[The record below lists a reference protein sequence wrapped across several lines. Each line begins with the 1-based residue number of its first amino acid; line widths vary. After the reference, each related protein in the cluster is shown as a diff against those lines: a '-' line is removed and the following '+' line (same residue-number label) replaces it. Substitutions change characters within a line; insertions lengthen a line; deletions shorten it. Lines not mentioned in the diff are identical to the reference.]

1 MIIIFLTISDNE
13 RRELGELI
21 VAIAR
26 GDEGA
31 LAAVYQRAG
40 GRLLS
45 VAMGLTRDIHSAQD
59 VLHDSFIKVARSA
72 HQFKRGTNGYAW
84 LCKIVKNT
92 AINKIKSENIRR
104 GLDIDS
110 FFNLSDGQDMAEKSD
125 TAATV
130 ETALK
135 ALLPKERTVIWLRY
149 YNDMTVR
156 EIAAELSM
164 PKSTV
169 HETLK
174 AAEAKL
180 KKALAPSDKMD

>member
-92 AINKIKSENIRR
+92 AINKIKSSYDR
-104 GLDIDS
+104 GYYPNLPTKYPLKSFDI
-110 FFNLSDGQDMAEKSD
+110 FKN
-125 TAATV
+125 
-130 ETALK
+130 
-135 ALLPKERTVIWLRY
+135 
-149 YNDMTVR
+149 NC
-156 EIAAELSM
+156 
-164 PKSTV
+164 
-169 HETLK
+169 
-174 AAEAKL
+174 
-180 KKALAPSDKMD
+180 

>member
-1 MIIIFLTISDNE
+1 MIIIFFTISDEE

-21 VAIAR
+21 VAVAG

-31 LAAVYQRAG
+31 LAAVYSRVG

-45 VAMGLTRDIHSAQD
+45 VAMGFTRDLYAAQD
-59 VLHDSFIKVARSA
+59 VLHDSFIKVARYA
-72 HQFKRGTNGYAW
+72 HQFRRGTNGYAW
-84 LCKIVKNT
+84 LCKIVRNT
-92 AINKIKSENIRR
+92 AINKIKSENLRR
-104 GLDIDS
+104 GIDIDS
-110 FFNLSDGQDMAEKSD
+110 FFSLSDGQDMAEKSD
-125 TAATV
+125 TAAAV
-130 ETALK
+130 EAALK
-135 ALLPKERTVIWLRY
+135 ALLPKERTVIWLKY

-169 HETLK
+169 HELIK

-180 KKALAPSDKMD
+180 KKALAPDK